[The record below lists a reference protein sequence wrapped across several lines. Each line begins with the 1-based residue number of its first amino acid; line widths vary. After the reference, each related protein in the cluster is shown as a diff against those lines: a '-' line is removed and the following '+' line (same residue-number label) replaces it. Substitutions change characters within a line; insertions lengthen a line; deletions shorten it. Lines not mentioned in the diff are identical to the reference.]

1 MLVVLGAVGFARF
14 AFGMILPAMA
24 ADLRLDYHQQG
35 ILGASYF
42 LGYLAV
48 VALLPWLAPK
58 LGCRRLCVG
67 GLGMVAASLSVAN
80 Y

>member
-1 MLVVLGAVGFARF
+1 MQFSSIHFGFMDR
-14 AFGMILPAMA
+14 
-24 ADLRLDYHQQG
+24 
-35 ILGASYF
+35 LGASYF